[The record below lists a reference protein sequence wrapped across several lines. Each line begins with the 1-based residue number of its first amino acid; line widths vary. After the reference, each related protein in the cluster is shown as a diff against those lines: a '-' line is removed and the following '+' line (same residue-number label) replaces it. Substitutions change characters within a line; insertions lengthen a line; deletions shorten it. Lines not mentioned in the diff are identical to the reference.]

1 MISIARPNRR
11 EKKRKLEIAL
21 QGASVHFIVN
31 CADHYDAME
40 LYDRAT
46 AEARAGHV
54 DLTIITGSAKDG
66 GDR

>member
-46 AEARAGHV
+46 A
-54 DLTIITGSAKDG
+54 
-66 GDR
+66 